1 HDASTV
7 LPNRGRLCTVSDLTS
22 RFSKSSFSTE
32 DKRARRA
39 RPSTK
44 IPAEA
49 GLGGHEG
56 THGEQLFPRLT
67 GEVRSGSVSCSGPNV
82 VPGRRSL
89 RRRGAIGWRVEA
101 HCAPVPPGYLRRG
114 KYSYGYA
121 KRGDARFTRGTNW
134 PLRGLCMNEAGG
146 SMPRY
151 FFHLAFGGRLVPDE
165 EGVELPD
172 RSAARDEALAVIRDL
187 SDRRTGGN
195 PRRWAGWF
203 LQVADEQ
210 GHFSRTP
217 VAHPA
222 LEIVGLPAEEHSLES
237 TVPVTKRVRRAARAE
252 LARELAVRRE
262 HTAQLLEHSY
272 RLQRELSSLCAA
284 NQSILARARELVAY
298 ARVATAGRYETELF
312 RAANALARPS
322 AAPPA

>member
-1 HDASTV
+1 
-7 LPNRGRLCTVSDLTS
+7 
-22 RFSKSSFSTE
+22 
-32 DKRARRA
+32 
-39 RPSTK
+39 
-44 IPAEA
+44 
-49 GLGGHEG
+49 
-56 THGEQLFPRLT
+56 
-67 GEVRSGSVSCSGPNV
+67 
-82 VPGRRSL
+82 
-89 RRRGAIGWRVEA
+89 
-101 HCAPVPPGYLRRG
+101 
-114 KYSYGYA
+114 
-121 KRGDARFTRGTNW
+121 
-134 PLRGLCMNEAGG
+134 
-146 SMPRY
+146 MPRY

-210 GHFSRTP
+210 GHFFRTP
-217 VAHPA
+217 VGHPA

-237 TVPVTKRVRRAARAE
+237 TVPVTKR
-252 LARELAVRRE
+252 VRRE

-298 ARVATAGRYETELF
+298 ARLATAGRYETELF

>member
-1 HDASTV
+1 
-7 LPNRGRLCTVSDLTS
+7 
-22 RFSKSSFSTE
+22 
-32 DKRARRA
+32 
-39 RPSTK
+39 
-44 IPAEA
+44 
-49 GLGGHEG
+49 
-56 THGEQLFPRLT
+56 
-67 GEVRSGSVSCSGPNV
+67 
-82 VPGRRSL
+82 
-89 RRRGAIGWRVEA
+89 
-101 HCAPVPPGYLRRG
+101 
-114 KYSYGYA
+114 
-121 KRGDARFTRGTNW
+121 
-134 PLRGLCMNEAGG
+134 
-146 SMPRY
+146 MPRY

-210 GHFSRTP
+210 GHFFRTP
-217 VAHPA
+217 VGHPA
-222 LEIVGLPAEEHSLES
+222 LEIVGLPAEDHSLES

-298 ARVATAGRYETELF
+298 ARLATAGRYETELF